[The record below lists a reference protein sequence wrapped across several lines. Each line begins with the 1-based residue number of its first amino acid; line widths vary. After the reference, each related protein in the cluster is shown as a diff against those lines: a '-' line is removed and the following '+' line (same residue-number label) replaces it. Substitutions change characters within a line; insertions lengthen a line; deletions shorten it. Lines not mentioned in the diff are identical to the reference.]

1 MKSFWLALQFM
12 TRLPTPQFD
21 SISAQEMGR
30 SIQFFPIVGLIVGSV
45 LIASAQLHF
54 ILPNEIVAGL
64 VLAVWAWITGA
75 LHLDGLADTADGW
88 LGGVGNQQRA
98 LEIMKDS
105 RIGTG
110 GGVALGVVLLL
121 KWLALTYLIEAQL
134 WLWLLFI
141 PLIARVAAIG
151 LMPFTPYV
159 SLQGL
164 AEEMVL
170 NLNRWVVFVWLVLV
184 LVVLTWLAW
193 PVVVGL
199 IGVWFWMRW
208 LMVRITGGMTGD
220 TAGAMTEVME
230 LAIMIGLIAW
240 LGLPG

>member
-45 LIASAQLHF
+45 LVASAQLHF

-110 GGVALGVVLLL
+110 GGVALGVILLL

-170 NLNRWVVFVWLVLV
+170 NLNRWGVFVWLGLV
-184 LVVLTWLAW
+184 LIVLTWLAW

>member
-45 LIASAQLHF
+45 LVASAQLHF

>member
-45 LIASAQLHF
+45 LVASAQLHF

-110 GGVALGVVLLL
+110 GGVALGVIILL

-170 NLNRWVVFVWLVLV
+170 NLNRWGVFVWLGLV
-184 LVVLTWLAW
+184 LIVLTWLAW